1 MSPAFTSPDP
11 AVWNE
16 GRSKNKQLFTSGFS
30 RVHATIFQYLLHN
43 FLLSICHQIHN
54 TWQIPCI
61 TFLLVKL
68 SYHQSRV
75 VVSYFFNFHPYL
87 LEKKGSIEFLWLA
100 FFDWVVQLNHPTRFN
115 IFTEF
120 SPHGSWEWCF
130 VAMATR
136 CFCFGAFLG
145 NGRGLR
151 CRWLGIDQW
160 GGGLAVMGSTAPN
173 TVLGGSYP

>member
-1 MSPAFTSPDP
+1 MKAEAKTNSCLRP
-11 AVWNE
+11 V
-16 GRSKNKQLFTSGFS
+16 FS

-100 FFDWVVQLNHPTRFN
+100 FFDWVVQLNHPNSFQHFHGV
-115 IFTEF
+115 FTPWLLGVVLCCDGDSLF
-120 SPHGSWEWCF
+120 LFRCLFGQRPWTAMPMAWHWPMRWRAGGHGKHSS
-130 VAMATR
+130 
-136 CFCFGAFLG
+136 
-145 NGRGLR
+145 
-151 CRWLGIDQW
+151 QY
-160 GGGLAVMGSTAPN
+160 STWRIIP
-173 TVLGGSYP
+173 LK